1 MKKGIKTYQSKDYKK
16 EKLAT
21 AKESILYTPGI
32 GEGVIIPKGVKLS
45 YTDLDKE
52 NILVIFKGIEMTL
65 PRKLFTF

>member
-1 MKKGIKTYQSKDYKK
+1 MKKQENKK

-45 YTDLDKE
+45 YTELDKE
-52 NILVIFKGIEMTL
+52 NILVIFKGIEMHL
-65 PRKLFTF
+65 PKKLFTF